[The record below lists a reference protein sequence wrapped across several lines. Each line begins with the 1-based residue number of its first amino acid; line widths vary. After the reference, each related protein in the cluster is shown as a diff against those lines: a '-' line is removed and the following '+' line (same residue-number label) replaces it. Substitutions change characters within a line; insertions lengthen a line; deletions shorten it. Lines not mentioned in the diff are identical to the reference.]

1 MIQQIRNEIEDLEN
15 LYNYDKESIKSNVET
30 VLNKYNA
37 KYKVVCDN
45 SNNSPYQNNINV
57 DVYIEPKFST
67 QKVVLNMIIEPDR
80 RVAALK
86 KLKKERIEK
95 INKLNEL
102 YYR

>member
-1 MIQQIRNEIEDLEN
+1 MIQQIRNEIEDYLEDSYD
-15 LYNYDKESIKSNVET
+15 YNKESIKSNVET
-30 VLNKYNA
+30 VLNKYNT

-45 SNNSPYQNNINV
+45 SNNPPYQNNINV
-57 DVYIEPKFST
+57 DIYIEPKFST
-67 QKVVLNMIIEPDR
+67 QKIVLDIIIEPDR

-102 YYR
+102 